1 MLTTAERAARGQ
13 HAAAAPDY
21 AALAT
26 QAVEALWAAPRS
38 EWRERFGERAQ
49 DCYDA
54 ETRILRAWAK
64 GRGVD
69 VEQERAESRQRMS
82 SGRMSTT
89 YQERECERCERT
101 FTPRGPS
108 ARYCHRRDC
117 AQVAERKARAA
128 A

>member
-26 QAVEALWAAPRS
+26 RAVEALAGRSVARWGDNAPEYHAAV
-38 EWRERFGERAQ
+38 
-49 DCYDA
+49 
-54 ETRILRAWAK
+54 TRILTAWAAL
-64 GRGVD
+64 RGVD
-69 VEQERAESRQRMS
+69 IDAERAESRRRMS

-117 AQVAERKARAA
+117 AQVAERKARQAA
-128 A
+128 